1 MVNTY
6 AAQSGGYRFESLWGF
21 GFSLKGAYYEV
32 GYCGKKNF
40 LSWTAMHID
49 FVMCKKIKLCCEYDS
64 VLMNEIKEDIFN
76 TPDDNEF
83 GYLIECNLEYPAEIK
98 EKTKNFPFC
107 PYQTKAHP
115 NLFSGYMNNINQPNY
130 KPTSKLM

>member
-6 AAQSGGYRFESLWGF
+6 AAQSGGCRFESLWGF

-49 FVMCKKIKLCCEYDS
+49 FVMCKNSKGDPLGTLKIFERKSHSAEKKIKRGDPL
-64 VLMNEIKEDIFN
+64 V
-76 TPDDNEF
+76 P
-83 GYLIECNLEYPAEIK
+83 
-98 EKTKNFPFC
+98 
-107 PYQTKAHP
+107 
-115 NLFSGYMNNINQPNY
+115 SGPVGNV
-130 KPTSKLM
+130 